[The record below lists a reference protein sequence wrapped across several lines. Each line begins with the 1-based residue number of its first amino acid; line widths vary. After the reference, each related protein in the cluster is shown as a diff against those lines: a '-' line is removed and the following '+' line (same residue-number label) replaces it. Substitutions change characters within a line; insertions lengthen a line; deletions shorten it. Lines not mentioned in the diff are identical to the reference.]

1 MFHDDQSVFG
11 PTMEGVVNPRV
22 PHAHPYPTRYH
33 GGVWTTPVFGQPYRS
48 QSYMA
53 GRPGYE
59 SQWLQLSGAGPD
71 GLGEPLLCSSSGSTL
86 LDAALGGA
94 VGYIAAPKGSKPEW
108 WAAAGASATALAG
121 LMGAVCVVG
130 AALLSRS
137 GRKLAVANRSY
148 PKWGEHLGQHPEHH
162 RSQPRPKRPKRA
174 GGKRRRSPKWGDS
187 LNLPGYLRNG
197 TAEFDRI
204 RAGDTVYYVD
214 HRGQDRKGRAVME
227 GPHGWVLNL
236 GGRHGTPAVVGPEQV
251 VRVRKGS
258 R

>member
-94 VGYIAAPKGSKPEW
+94 LGYIAAPKGSKPEW

-137 GRKLAVANRSY
+137 KRKLAVANGKRNPGRHQGRRWTSSAEY
-148 PKWGEHLGQHPEHH
+148 YD
-162 RSQPRPKRPKRA
+162 RPKASPAELSEMKAVLRRYGYAPTAAQELIEDGMGPYELEERLRFEPAGLTRTHGIKRLA
-174 GGKRRRSPKWGDS
+174 PNR
-187 LNLPGYLRNG
+187 
-197 TAEFDRI
+197 
-204 RAGDTVYYVD
+204 
-214 HRGQDRKGRAVME
+214 
-227 GPHGWVLNL
+227 
-236 GGRHGTPAVVGPEQV
+236 
-251 VRVRKGS
+251 GS